1 MNQQLKSHLA
11 IIGANIIWGLNY
23 VVAKGIMPDFLLPQ
37 AVVFLRISG
46 TVVLVWMLHF
56 FLPSEKVEKKD
67 LLRMALCSVFG
78 VVANQILF
86 FEGLSRT
93 TPISA
98 SIIATSIPIYIL
110 VFSHFILKEK
120 ITGAK
125 VFGITI
131 GAAGALMII
140 LSAGTGDFRLD
151 TLLGNSMIFTNNAS
165 WALYLV
171 MLKPL
176 MEKYDSLTIMKW
188 TFLFGFIII
197 FPFSFSITA
206 SSAFAQ
212 IPLNI
217 WISVLFV
224 VFITSGFAYCLVN
237 YSLKT
242 VSPNING
249 IYIYLQPLVASS
261 VAVIFRN
268 DIFKVIDLAAAVLI
282 MSGVYFVS
290 KQPNRRQ
297 RLAYCP
303 KADQ

>member
-1 MNQQLKSHLA
+1 LNQNLKSHLA

-37 AVVFLRISG
+37 AVVFLRVSG
-46 TVVLVWMLHF
+46 TLILVWILHL

-67 LLRMALCSVFG
+67 LLKMALCSVFG
-78 VVANQILF
+78 VVVNQILF
-86 FEGLSRT
+86 FEGLNRT

-98 SIIATSIPIYIL
+98 SIIATGIPIYIL
-110 VFSHFILKEK
+110 IFSHFILKEK

-125 VFGITI
+125 VFGIMI
-131 GAAGALMII
+131 GATGALMII
-140 LSAGTGDFRLD
+140 LSVGSGDFRSN
-151 TLLGNSMIFTNNAS
+151 TLVGNSMIFANNTC

-171 MLKPL
+171 LLKPL
-176 MEKYDSLTIMKW
+176 MKKYDTLTLMKW
-188 TFLFGFIII
+188 TFLFGFIIL

-212 IPLNI
+212 IPFNI
-217 WISVLFV
+217 WMSVLFV

-242 VSPNING
+242 VSPNVNG
-249 IYIYLQPLVASS
+249 IYIYLQPVVASI
-261 VAVIFRN
+261 VAIIFRN
-268 DIFKVIDLAAAVLI
+268 DAFTVIDLIAAILI

-290 KQPNRRQ
+290 RQ
-297 RLAYCP
+297 QR
-303 KADQ
+303 